1 MSKNNNL
8 YSFVPPNSG
17 KKSSIYGSNS
27 TISTNKDTCYNN
39 SINSK
44 RLSHYS
50 SFGTY
55 KRDERFSSKYN
66 NANSLLNRIEET
78 IKSDTII
85 GIKLENIKKNIKRKK
100 IKRNT
105 HNTFK
110 TKRKI
115 NNVTKENNI
124 HHEYITQFNI
134 SKTNNNYNLKE
145 NKKAEILLKNLYP
158 FNKYYCSNSYISQNN
173 DLCFGDNSLIK
184 KKKKN
189 ILSLNFENSNINNNN
204 KYKFKR
210 NLSNYHYKSE
220 RKNKLINK
228 ENKNNKRNE
237 NVLELNN
244 KKMLNTD
251 KNIKNKLINKI
262 IFNSNISNKI
272 KPQKN
277 EEQKKADIDFET
289 EKNKLKSIK
298 KQYIYTTYKA
308 LDKIYFIKNN
318 MNKINLYQNNIIDLN
333 NKCAKYSDLIKQDNL
348 QKYREE
354 NKKNLIKY
362 KSLENITNDK
372 AKLKAK
378 NKKAISSRPQS
389 YNINKNKIVRKDKKN
404 MKKMNSKKKNENK
417 SRCISA
423 EIIKRKEIKKEREN
437 KINNRVIYV
446 LKNDYENNKIG
457 NKLDYCNYLLKE
469 NEEKKQKF
477 YNQLEDKSKQ
487 IENNKK
493 RNNSCPYKYG
503 MDINKGYNNNNIDKN
518 LHLKY
523 IYRPESEINQNLIY
537 QRINDKS
544 DKNYYIKSFSYK
556 RKNKLFI

>member
-39 SINSK
+39 SITSN

-55 KRDERFSSKYN
+55 KRDERYSSKYN
-66 NANSLLNRIEET
+66 NANSFLNRIEEKT
-78 IKSDTII
+78 KVDTII

-105 HNTFK
+105 HNIFK
-110 TKRKI
+110 AKRNI
-115 NNVTKENNI
+115 NNVTKENNF
-124 HHEYITQFNI
+124 HHDYITQFNI
-134 SKTNNNYNLKE
+134 SKTN
-145 NKKAEILLKNLYP
+145 KKNEILLKNLYP
-158 FNKYYCSNSYISQNN
+158 FNNYYFQNSNISLNN
-173 DLCFGDNSLIK
+173 NLLLEENSPIK
-184 KKKKN
+184 NKTKN
-189 ILSLNFENSNINNNN
+189 ILSLNFENSNINN
-204 KYKFKR
+204 KHKFKR
-210 NLSNYHYKSE
+210 NSSNYHYKSE
-220 RKNKLINK
+220 RKNKLISK
-228 ENKNNKRNE
+228 EIKNNRRNE
-237 NVLELNN
+237 NGLELNN

-251 KNIKNKLINKI
+251 KNVKNKKLINKI
-262 IFNSNISNKI
+262 IFNSNISNRI
-272 KPQKN
+272 KPQRN

-298 KQYIYTTYKA
+298 KQYIYSTYNA
-308 LDKIYFIKNN
+308 LDKIYLIKNN

-354 NKKNLIKY
+354 NKANITKY
-362 KSLENITNDK
+362 KSLENLTIDK
-372 AKLKAK
+372 EKVKTK

-404 MKKMNSKKKNENK
+404 VKKMNTKNKNENK
-417 SRCISA
+417 GRCISA
-423 EIIKRKEIKKEREN
+423 ENIKRKEIKKEREK
-437 KINNRVIYV
+437 KINNRVICV
-446 LKNDYENNKIG
+446 LKSDYENNKMG
-457 NKLDYCNYLLKE
+457 NRLDYCNYLLKE
-469 NEEKKQKF
+469 NEEKKKMF
-477 YNQLEDKSKQ
+477 YNHLEDKSKQ
-487 IENNKK
+487 IEKNKK

-518 LHLKY
+518 LHIKY